1 MRKVTTLATKK
12 SSRDARRLMRYL
24 KVKAS
29 GNSREAI
36 AAIAAEEGI
45 SLRTVKESYAEFE
58 QYEQTNSEGQMS
70 LAIRHLVI
78 ALVPQAAESIGGLL
92 NATTITSVKNHK
104 TGMMENVLVEDKTT
118 RLEAGRLV
126 KDLVIGM
133 QPKTP
138 MVAIQNNQTNQVAT
152 MSATESNE
160 ERLARLRKKAQE
172 HTLRPPEVAAVPS
185 YIDAGGDAED
195 DEDDG
200 DEEEDGE

>member
-172 HTLRPPEVAAVPS
+172 HNLLPPEVAAVPD